1 MGLTG
6 PVIIAQA
13 WRGAVCPMGDNA
25 HAAACAL
32 KLIRQSTLE
41 LIIRVLPHIG
51 REHFREKSF
60 KIRFLIFFT
69 VHPAMSIEF

>member
-13 WRGAVCPMGDNA
+13 WSGAACPIGHNA
-25 HAAACAL
+25 HADTAHAL

-41 LIIRVLPHIG
+41 LIIRVLPLID
-51 REHFREKSF
+51 REQEK
-60 KIRFLIFFT
+60 IFQNKVTYFFM
-69 VHPAMSIEF
+69 VHPPMSTKF